1 MSDEAPKGLAA
12 YAGPSDEAIDQL
24 QRECMHALCD
34 CEMSVA
40 AWRKRAL
47 ARGEGHVLLD
57 VIELETRRE
66 FARRRDESDLLGENP
81 VELIPLSVAVGQA
94 LEEFQNPKLG
104 IRAPFK
110 SLEFF
115 ISGGFQPGEL
125 IYLGAR
131 PGAGKTS
138 MALEI
143 ARAAAKAGK
152 KVLIISREMLAAAL
166 ARRMISQ
173 EGQIPAKEIKLGTA
187 DRAEVCEVGARLCDL
202 PVWITHS
209 ARYLTD
215 VRASY
220 RAMKQG
226 CDLLI
231 VDYLQLIQ
239 APREIRDRRIQVEH
253 VSQGLK
259 AMALQCR
266 IPIVC
271 LSSLSRP
278 PSGTNPEPTLASL
291 RESGELEHDADIV
304 LFLHR
309 ELKNETTTKCIVAK
323 NRDGATG
330 ASLLT
335 FRPEVVSFFEN
346 WRGDD

>member
-1 MSDEAPKGLAA
+1 MTATPKGLAA
-12 YAGPSDEAIDQL
+12 YAEPTDEMIDHL
-24 QRECMHALCD
+24 QRECMHALTD
-34 CEMSVA
+34 CELSLS
-40 AWRKRAL
+40 AWRKRAM
-47 ARGEGHVLLD
+47 ARGEGPVLLD

-66 FARRRDESDLLGENP
+66 LARRRDQAELLGESP
-81 VELIPLSVAVGQA
+81 VELIPLAVAVAQA
-94 LEEFQNPKLG
+94 LDEFQNPRSG
-104 IRAPFK
+104 IPAPFK

-143 ARAAAKAGK
+143 ARSAAKAGK
-152 KVLIISREMLAAAL
+152 HVLIISREMLAAAL

-187 DRAEVCEVGARLCDL
+187 DRVEVCEAGAKLSDL
-202 PVWITHS
+202 PVTITHS
-209 ARYLTD
+209 ARSLSD

-226 CDLLI
+226 CDLII

-239 APREIRDRRIQVEH
+239 APREIRDRRIQIEH

-259 AMALQCR
+259 ALALQSR

-278 PSGTNPEPTLASL
+278 PTGTNPEPTLASL

-330 ASLLT
+330 SSLLT

-346 WRGDD
+346 WRGDEF